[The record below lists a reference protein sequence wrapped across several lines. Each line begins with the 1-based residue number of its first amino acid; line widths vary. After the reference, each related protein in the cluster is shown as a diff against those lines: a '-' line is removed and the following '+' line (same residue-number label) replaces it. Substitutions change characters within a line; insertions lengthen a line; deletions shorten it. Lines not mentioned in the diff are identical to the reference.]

1 MGQANH
7 KFGQFLVKI
16 IDHFDESLYM
26 KTHGVEGQPGYHHS
40 YNPPPP
46 LENSEDFT
54 IFKAPN
60 RLFIDLKQ
68 FYAKNYPKTSTSK
81 P

>member
-7 KFGQFLVKI
+7 KFGQLVVKL
-16 IDHFDESLYM
+16 IDYFDESLYM
-26 KTHGVEGQPGYHHS
+26 KTHGIEGQAGYYHS

-54 IFKAPN
+54 IF
-60 RLFIDLKQ
+60 
-68 FYAKNYPKTSTSK
+68 
-81 P
+81 